1 MRRDTLSTGRWWLT
15 GLGLSVL
22 FPVAAAAWAS
32 AADRSA
38 RVRAP
43 ETRAH
48 RKQPK
53 GLAVRIVYDNYP
65 FDKKLQTAW
74 GFACVVTGLEKA
86 ILFDTG
92 GDGRI
97 LLANMRAC
105 GMEPGEIDA
114 VVLSHIHGDHTGG
127 LGAFLEANS
136 RVTVYV
142 PKVFPEGVKREVR
155 KMGASVVETDAPS
168 KICSGARTTGVL
180 DGGIPEQELYLKG
193 PRGLIVI
200 TGCAHPGIVEI
211 VKAAKAHAGTRPDT
225 VMGGFHMAG
234 VSQSKV
240 QSVIQAFKDMGVA
253 QVAPSHCSGDGTRKQ
268 MKEAF
273 GEGYLPAG
281 AGARFTFESGAE
293 P

>member
-1 MRRDTLSTGRWWLT
+1 MARRRLCWPPVGGPLTPEGRPRRMRRDTLSTGRWWLT

-142 PKVFPEGVKREVR
+142 PKVFPEGVKRESPQDGR
-155 KMGASVVETDAPS
+155 ERCRNRRASWTVASPS
-168 KICSGARTTGVL
+168 RSCI
-180 DGGIPEQELYLKG
+180 
-193 PRGLIVI
+193 
-200 TGCAHPGIVEI
+200 
-211 VKAAKAHAGTRPDT
+211 
-225 VMGGFHMAG
+225 
-234 VSQSKV
+234 
-240 QSVIQAFKDMGVA
+240 
-253 QVAPSHCSGDGTRKQ
+253 
-268 MKEAF
+268 
-273 GEGYLPAG
+273 
-281 AGARFTFESGAE
+281 
-293 P
+293 